1 MSKPSKERVK
11 KRKSYYGFS
20 KEYPGRTG
28 GSGYAIGDTVT
39 RNNKERV
46 RKIIIALLI
55 VLLFIISFVVTSVGL
70 NISSEKPEQEK
81 NMISFASIEENI
93 ASIL

>member
-1 MSKPSKERVK
+1 MSKPSKEQVK

-28 GSGYAIGDTVT
+28 RSGYAIGDTVT

-46 RKIIIALLI
+46 NKIISILLLI
-55 VLLFIISFVVTSVGL
+55 LLFVIAFVVTSVGL
-70 NISSEKPEQEK
+70 HISSEKPEQKK
-81 NMISFASIEENI
+81 NMVAYEIIERSSDSIQ
-93 ASIL
+93 

>member
-1 MSKPSKERVK
+1 MSKPSKEHVK

-20 KEYPGRTG
+20 KEYPGRIG
-28 GSGYAIGDTVT
+28 RSGYAIGDTVT

-46 RKIIIALLI
+46 NKIISILLLI
-55 VLLFIISFVVTSVGL
+55 LLFVIAFVVTSVGL
-70 NISSEKPEQEK
+70 HISSEKPKQEK
-81 NMISFASIEENI
+81 NMIACEIIDGST